1 MHVLITGGTGFIGQ
15 ALVARLLRRGD
26 ELTVLSRD
34 PPKAAALL
42 GNRVRIWD
50 SLGQWQDGAIFDAII
65 NLAGEPIIDRPW
77 TAARKQV
84 LKDSRIGITEQLVRT
99 MQAATHKPRVLL
111 SGSAIGIYGNT
122 GSDDIDEGSPTADD
136 FAACL
141 CRDWERAAEPAD
153 MLGVRTVLLRTGLV
167 LHESGGMLK
176 KMRMPFQLG
185 LGSRLGT
192 GRQMMSWIHRHDYLN
207 AVQFLLDNA
216 ECRGA
221 FNLTAP
227 RPVSNAEFTCAL
239 AESLNRKALL
249 VTPEW
254 LLKPVLGERSILL
267 FGGQNVIP
275 AKLSDAGFAFRYPYL
290 ADALDNAGVD

>member
-122 GSDDIDEGSPTADD
+122 GSDDIDEGSTTADD